1 MKVKRAVG
9 GQEQVNGRGKGLF
22 LSHWMNWLLLQRS
35 IKSHYH
41 LKTSNPAKRLEPF
54 NHCLSARSIRSRLVI
69 ESDGMVF
76 CFAGGLLFVIKNPV
90 DATQFSPYK
99 QVSGFLIQNI
109 TEHGYLLES
118 FERLVLFWV
127 HQFTTTAFSLVNVCF
142 NTTLCHQLLEALEY
156 YCFAQTS
163 NIRMLRCSN

>member
-1 MKVKRAVG
+1 MNTFYSIYFFLFFYSLKKVLKDRRVTPVWRGYSILTEQRSGGSAGVRNLTVSEDAVVIWKPIGSKTSRSTFAQRHRSGRIKMKVKRAVG

-69 ESDGMVF
+69 ESRMGW
-76 CFAGGLLFVIKNPV
+76 
-90 DATQFSPYK
+90 FS
-99 QVSGFLIQNI
+99 
-109 TEHGYLLES
+109 
-118 FERLVLFWV
+118 VL
-127 HQFTTTAFSLVNVCF
+127 QGACCL
-142 NTTLCHQLLEALEY
+142 
-156 YCFAQTS
+156 
-163 NIRMLRCSN
+163 